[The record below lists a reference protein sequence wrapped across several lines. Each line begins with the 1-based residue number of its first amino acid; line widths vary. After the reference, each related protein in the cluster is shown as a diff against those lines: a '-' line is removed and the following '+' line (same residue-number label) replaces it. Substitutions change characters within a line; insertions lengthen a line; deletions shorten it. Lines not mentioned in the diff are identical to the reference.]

1 MPAVPRELVVV
12 DTETTGLDP
21 GRDRVIEIG
30 AARLDPALGITAT
43 WSTLVDP
50 GCALPLQVQRLTGIT
65 ADDLAGAPSFAEAY
79 GQWRTFAGD
88 AVVVGQNVAFDLA
101 MLSAEAARCGA
112 PPPRGPSFDTL
123 HASLLLFPEVDRH
136 GLGALAARFDLG
148 ETPHRA
154 LADVRATAGLLRELR
169 ERTAALSETERRLLQ
184 AAAWQPL
191 ALLDGC
197 ARAAPA
203 ATRRTPREAAPE
215 AASATPEAAA
225 ADGRPAALTCAPD
238 GWRAAFAPEGALAAS
253 LAGFAVRPGQV
264 DLAGEVAALL
274 AGGGIGLFEAG
285 TGMGKSLA
293 YLLPAAYRAAASGRR
308 VTVSTKTKALQRQ
321 LAERELPLVA
331 SCLPKGFRWTLLMGR
346 ENYLCRRRFDEAV
359 AADAAGL
366 PDRDRSLALA
376 WLAGR
381 LRRGEIDVSALPYGA
396 TQALPALSETARE
409 LRAHAAACLGRRC
422 PTRSACPWRLARGA
436 ARQAHLVCVNHA
448 LLLSGGESLPPFDDL
463 VIDEAHLL
471 PDEAVSAFTERIDGA
486 ALDELRGEL
495 RGRRGRRPL
504 AAAVRAAVTGVPA
517 DLAKALAA
525 AADGFERAAGVL
537 PALGDDLGA
546 ALAALVAAAEPE
558 ADPAAAELYGRTLL
572 LTAGLQERA
581 SFDDFATA
589 CGALEAALT
598 DLASSAATATEALP
612 EEHRERPRA
621 VALGVDAT
629 AAAAL
634 LRDATRPPPGDL
646 VLWAEHARRGRG
658 DKGRRR
664 QTAGVWALSSA
675 PLSPAPIVRERL
687 WERLRSAVLLSATLG
702 VAGSFAYYRGE
713 AGLTAELEVRERVFA
728 SPFDFRRQAALVLEH
743 DVDARYEPAEQPAR
757 LAERLRRLTELTGG
771 RLLALFT
778 NRREVEAVAAL
789 IGPHVEDEGVVLLA
803 QGVHGGAAALAEEF
817 RSHPATVLLGVDAL
831 WTGQD
836 FPGDALVCL
845 VIARLPFPRQDAR
858 FRARRRLAEEE
869 GRDWFRDFYLPEAV
883 LRFRQGFG
891 RLIRTESDA
900 GVIAVLD
907 HRLTQKRYQREFLES
922 LPELEVVRATPATL
936 PDAVAAALDRLGV
949 DLRSP
954 APTPLP

>member
-30 AARLDPALGITAT
+30 AARLDAALCVTAT

-65 ADDLAGAPSFAEAY
+65 PGDLADAPSFADAY
-79 GQWRTFAGD
+79 EQWRAFAGD

-101 MLSAEAARCGA
+101 MLAAAAARCGA
-112 PPPRGPSFDTL
+112 PPPRAAGFDTL
-123 HASLLLFPEVDRH
+123 QASLLLFPEVDRH
-136 GLGALAARFDLG
+136 GLGALAALLDLG

-169 ERTAALSETERRLLQ
+169 ERAATLSETERRLLE

-191 ALLDGC
+191 ALLDGLE
-197 ARAAPA
+197 RAAPSR
-203 ATRRTPREAAPE
+203 TRRLRRQAVSGPAAPAPE
-215 AASATPEAAA
+215 APA
-225 ADGRPAALTCAPD
+225 ADGRPAALACAPD
-238 GWRAAFAPEGALAAS
+238 GWRAAFGPEGALAAA
-253 LAGFAVRPGQV
+253 LEGFAVRPGQI

-274 AGGGIGLFEAG
+274 AAGGIGLFEAG

-293 YLLPAAYRAAASGRR
+293 YLLPAAHRAAASGTR

-331 SCLPKGFRWTLLMGR
+331 SCLPDGFRWTLLMGR

-359 AADAAGL
+359 AAAGAGL

-381 LRRGEIDVSALPYGA
+381 LRRGEVDVSALPYGA

-422 PTRSACPWRLARGA
+422 PVRSACPWRLARGA

-471 PDEAVSAFTERIDGA
+471 PDEAVSAFTERVDAA
-486 ALDELRGEL
+486 ALDELLGEL

-504 AAAVRAAVTGVPA
+504 AAAVRAAVGGLPA
-517 DLAKALAA
+517 DLAAALSA
-525 AADGFERAAGVL
+525 AADGFERAAAAL

-546 ALAALVAAAEPE
+546 ALAVLVAAAEPE

-589 CGALEAALT
+589 CGALEAALA
-598 DLASSAATATEALP
+598 DLSSSAGAAAEALP

-621 VALGVDAT
+621 VALGVEAA

-646 VLWAEHARRGRG
+646 VLWAEHARTGPRGS
-658 DKGRRR
+658 RRR
-664 QTAGVWALSSA
+664 RPAAGAWALSSA

-713 AGLTAELEVRERVFA
+713 AGLAAELEVRERVFA

-743 DVDARYEPAEQPAR
+743 DVDTRYEPADQPAR

-803 QGVHGGAAALAEEF
+803 QGIHGGAAALAEEF

-858 FRARRRLAEEE
+858 FRARRRVAEEE

-891 RLIRTESDA
+891 RLIRTETDA

-922 LPELEVVRATPATL
+922 LPELEVVRATPAAL
-936 PDAVAAALDRLGV
+936 PDAVAAALGRLGV
-949 DLRSP
+949 DLRPP
-954 APTPLP
+954 APAPLP